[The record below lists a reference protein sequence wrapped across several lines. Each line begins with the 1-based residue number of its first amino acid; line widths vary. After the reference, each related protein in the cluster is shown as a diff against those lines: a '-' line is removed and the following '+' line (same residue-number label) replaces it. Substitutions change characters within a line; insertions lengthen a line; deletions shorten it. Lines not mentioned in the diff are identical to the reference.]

1 MANNPRRS
9 YGLSVSNG
17 DETLGFMGQ
26 LLSIIITAGFN
37 KVAMSRI
44 LYDVTFVRISAA
56 YSFGFLAAK
65 KLLGFI

>member
-1 MANNPRRS
+1 
-9 YGLSVSNG
+9 
-17 DETLGFMGQ
+17 MG
-26 LLSIIITAGFN
+26 
-37 KVAMSRI
+37 RI